1 MELTAKQTIKGW
13 LNSKAF
19 LTYAEPL
26 VGEGTKKGGKCKTVG
41 KWKKAWLP
49 TSPARNL
56 NPLTPKIRL
65 LILPSSCYTFPCKL
79 VSRTKC

>member
-26 VGEGTKKGGKCKTVG
+26 VGEGTKKGASVKQWENGKSLAGHFSCKE
-41 KWKKAWLP
+41 
-49 TSPARNL
+49 S
-56 NPLTPKIRL
+56 
-65 LILPSSCYTFPCKL
+65 
-79 VSRTKC
+79 